1 VLLTVELTAHLDE
14 SAMPQNLAAAVA
26 SGAIPRVRLTTDA
39 PNGECLQRKEDLD
52 QVMRVARSA
61 INDIQ
66 DKMHAR
72 RVHLIVVA
80 PTSAA
85 FTIGQLLQAGHHTEF
100 TLYDRANWEQPF
112 REAFTINGYSVVPP
126 AGSDQTPITIR

>member
-1 VLLTVELTAHLDE
+1 MT
-14 SAMPQNLAAAVA
+14 AAATALPA
-26 SGAIPRVRLTTDA
+26 SSA
-39 PNGECLQRKEDLD
+39 PGSSS
-52 QVMRVARSA
+52 VARNV

-80 PTSAA
+80 PASAT
-85 FTIGQLLQAGHHTEF
+85 FSIGQLLQAGHHAAY

-112 REAFTINGYSVVPP
+112 REAFTINGHSVVPP